1 MFSDIQLLFCIPIY
15 WNCISQISQAKEET
29 VTARNLA
36 KEAYDT
42 ALLAGNQ
49 SESMVQ
55 ERADLVEK
63 LDEFHGMA
71 GATPAEIRNLA
82 LEVSYRISHSSVFII
97 VRVWIRMVHL

>member
-1 MFSDIQLLFCIPIY
+1 
-15 WNCISQISQAKEET
+15 
-29 VTARNLA
+29 LA

-63 LDEFHGMA
+63 LDEFHSMA

-82 LEVSYRISHSSVFII
+82 LEVSYSIGHGSIFSK
-97 VRVWIRMVHL
+97 VRVWIMMAHFINTLTRTILGIYYFYL